1 MTDKIILEAIGT
13 IRTPFEKPV
22 GTPIQGL
29 LEGKAEGTVIL
40 REDLVDG
47 LKDLEGF
54 SHLFLVYHFDRV
66 EGFDLIQKPYLED
79 EDRGMFAIR
88 SPRRPNPIGVTVV
101 SLLGIDG
108 NRVLV
113 KGVDM
118 LDGTPL
124 LDIKPYIPDFDS
136 VADARTGWLD
146 ARLETY
152 NKGEPVRTTAD
163 DRFHK

>member
-29 LEGKAEGTVIL
+29 LDRKAEGTLVL
-40 REDLVDG
+40 REDLVEG
-47 LKDLEGF
+47 LRDLEGF
-54 SHLFLVYHFDRV
+54 SHLILVYHFDRV
-66 EGFDLIQKPYLED
+66 EGFDLVTKPYLED

-101 SLLGIDG
+101 SLLKIDG

-113 KGVDM
+113 RGVDM
-118 LDGTPL
+118 LDRTPL
-124 LDIKPYIPDFDS
+124 LDIKPYVPDFDS
-136 VADARTGWLD
+136 VADARTGWLE
-146 ARLETY
+146 ARLEAY
-152 NKGEPVRTTAD
+152 NQGGPARTIAD

>member
-13 IRTPFEKPV
+13 IRTPFKKPV

-29 LEGKAEGTVIL
+29 LDRKAEGTLVL
-40 REDLVDG
+40 REDLVEG
-47 LKDLEGF
+47 LRDLEGF
-54 SHLFLVYHFDRV
+54 SHLILVYHFDRV
-66 EGFDLIQKPYLED
+66 EGFDLVTKPYLED

-101 SLLGIDG
+101 SLLKIDG

-113 KGVDM
+113 RGVDM
-118 LDGTPL
+118 LDRTPL
-124 LDIKPYIPDFDS
+124 LDIKPYVPDFDS
-136 VADARTGWLD
+136 VADARTGWLE
-146 ARLETY
+146 ARLEAY
-152 NKGEPVRTTAD
+152 NQGEPVRTTAD

>member
-1 MTDKIILEAIGT
+1 
-13 IRTPFEKPV
+13 
-22 GTPIQGL
+22 
-29 LEGKAEGTVIL
+29 
-40 REDLVDG
+40 
-47 LKDLEGF
+47 
-54 SHLFLVYHFDRV
+54 
-66 EGFDLIQKPYLED
+66 
-79 EDRGMFAIR
+79 MFAIR

-124 LDIKPYIPDFDS
+124 LDIKPYVPDFDS

-152 NKGEPVRTTAD
+152 NQGEPVRTTAD

>member
-1 MTDKIILEAIGT
+1 ME
-13 IRTPFEKPV
+13 
-22 GTPIQGL
+22 
-29 LEGKAEGTVIL
+29 
-40 REDLVDG
+40 G

-54 SHLFLVYHFDRV
+54 SHLILVYHFDRV

-101 SLLGIDG
+101 SLLKIDG
-108 NRVLV
+108 NRVSV
-113 KGVDM
+113 RGVDM
-118 LDGTPL
+118 LNGTPL
-124 LDIKPYIPDFDS
+124 LDIKPYVPDFDS

-146 ARLETY
+146 ARLEAY
-152 NKGEPVRTTAD
+152 NQGEPARTIAD

>member
-1 MTDKIILEAIGT
+1 MTDKIMLEAIGT
-13 IRTPFEKPV
+13 ISTPFEKPV

-29 LEGKAEGTVIL
+29 LDCKAEGTVVL
-40 REDLVDG
+40 REDLVEG

-54 SHLFLVYHFDRV
+54 SHLILVYHFDRV
-66 EGFDLIQKPYLED
+66 EGFDLVQKPYLED

-108 NRVLV
+108 NRVSV

-124 LDIKPYIPDFDS
+124 LDIKPYVPDFDS
-136 VADARTGWLD
+136 VADARTGWLE

-152 NKGEPVRTTAD
+152 NRGEPVRTTAD